1 MYTPTDE
8 LMLHSQRAFDIC
20 RDQVYNYEDCR
31 QLDYYGTPNPALCS
45 KESLD
50 LLKCYNKAEEIE
62 PICMHAFRKYK
73 ECNFQYGGAMVY
85 CEKEMN
91 EFNLCQDG
99 MQKPFILSPQKTFQF
114 TLLYGRD
121 RLLKIIFY
129 YSIFK
134 L

>member
-20 RDQVYNYEDCR
+20 RDQGYNYEDCR

-91 EFNLCQDG
+91 EFNLCQE
-99 MQKPFILSPQKTFQF
+99 KPKWYAETIYPKSSKDFPIYSPIWKRPPT
-114 TLLYGRD
+114 
-121 RLLKIIFY
+121 
-129 YSIFK
+129 
-134 L
+134 